1 MRKRDDTQQMNV
13 GWTFDN
19 IGAIGINKILIPS
32 PRFMEYQTGNDGV
45 CHKDFYMRK
54 GQFHGQYNIDE
65 GFPYETLNLVNHF
78 FPWI

>member
-32 PRFMEYQTGNDGV
+32 PRFMEY
-45 CHKDFYMRK
+45 
-54 GQFHGQYNIDE
+54 
-65 GFPYETLNLVNHF
+65 
-78 FPWI
+78 